1 MKNVP
6 RLITFDG
13 EARSGKGTIVQ
24 ATKDYLRDK
33 CSYKVML
40 IDAGQVFRVLVVAAM
55 RSGVDIDDAAAVD
68 AFLSDETEAERC
80 VRLVKD
86 VYHMEKQERDELLY
100 TNEVGAN
107 SAKIGKHPLSQAFKD
122 DLLRKW
128 LGDAANE
135 GFEVVLLDGRALEAT
150 GSMLENEG
158 LCRFIMGLY
167 FVCDPVV
174 GAMRTLGFGER
185 DYEELGE
192 AERESVEE
200 LVNQINA
207 RNESDKSRKVQPVV
221 PPVGAI
227 TYKLPNVPEDLT
239 RDPRPMLVF
248 DTTARLTKEAMAEP
262 VAKLISEVLEPR

>member
-1 MKNVP
+1 
-6 RLITFDG
+6 
-13 EARSGKGTIVQ
+13 
-24 ATKDYLRDK
+24 
-33 CSYKVML
+33 
-40 IDAGQVFRVLVVAAM
+40 
-55 RSGVDIDDAAAVD
+55 
-68 AFLSDETEAERC
+68 
-80 VRLVKD
+80 
-86 VYHMEKQERDELLY
+86 MEKQERDELLY